1 MRYNYF
7 YTRGIRSTCMVWMYA
22 SAHVH
27 TLAGTKRNSVTSAVS
42 GVSSSRR
49 KLLCG

>member
-1 MRYNYF
+1 MCYNYF

-27 TLAGTKRNSVTSAVS
+27 TFAGIKRNSVTSAVS
-42 GVSSSRR
+42 GVTF
-49 KLLCG
+49 LCG